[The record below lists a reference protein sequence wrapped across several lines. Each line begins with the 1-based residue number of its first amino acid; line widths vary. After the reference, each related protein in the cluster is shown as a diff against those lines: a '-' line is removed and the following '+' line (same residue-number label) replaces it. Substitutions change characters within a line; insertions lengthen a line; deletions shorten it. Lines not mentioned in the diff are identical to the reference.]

1 MYINPDT
8 KNLFCNRVFPSSCKH
23 NRLVIRLYAPLL
35 HPLRSLVLQLHANL
49 PGSWRAGAKDRD
61 GGGGWGRMEGERGRF
76 VPRHQGHR
84 RILLAFIIVI
94 AMSTSAVQYYHLR
107 RCLLRHCP
115 SLHSPRSSSLYL
127 THTTTPRVDRFV
139 NESRFSIEFW
149 FCFGSLVFF
158 DVSIEIST
166 LFPA

>member
-1 MYINPDT
+1 M
-8 KNLFCNRVFPSSCKH
+8 
-23 NRLVIRLYAPLL
+23 
-35 HPLRSLVLQLHANL
+35 
-49 PGSWRAGAKDRD
+49 
-61 GGGGWGRMEGERGRF
+61 
-76 VPRHQGHR
+76 PRHQGHR

-127 THTTTPRVDRFV
+127 THTTAPRVDRFV

-158 DVSIEIST
+158 DVSIEISIFISCLIYCFPIFT
-166 LFPA
+166 SSSSIYTFIIILLPRNCENSEIFDRRNNFIIFLF